1 MNPAEH
7 SLILAYHSLSE
18 GSSPLKTAPS
28 VFREQMEWLAGN
40 VHIVSLG
47 EIAERLEVGQPLPKR
62 SVALTFDD
70 AFRDFYVHAAPVL
83 RRLGFAATVFIPTAF
98 CGKTNRWPGQ
108 PGWVD
113 ERPLM
118 DWAQIAELA
127 QQGIHF
133 GSHSVTHPDL
143 TRLSREEVER
153 ELRDSR
159 AEIESRTGSPAMHF
173 CYPYGRWSP
182 AVRDVACGH
191 YRAACTTS
199 ARTLTAAADRFALPR
214 VDVHYVRQ
222 PARFR
227 SLFSRR
233 FVVYLGTRRL
243 IRLLR
248 GAPEG
253 S

>member
-1 MNPAEH
+1 MNSAENP
-7 SLILAYHSLSE
+7 LILSYHSVSD
-18 GSSPLKTAPS
+18 GSSPLKTPPAL
-28 VFREQMEWLAGN
+28 FREQMAWLAGN
-40 VHIVSLG
+40 ARVIPLG
-47 EIAERLEVGQPLPKR
+47 EIAERLEAGQPLPER

-83 RRLGFAATVFIPTAF
+83 SQLGFAATVFVPTSF
-98 CGKTNRWPGQ
+98 CGKTNGWPGQ

-113 ERPLM
+113 EQPLM
-118 DWAQIAELA
+118 DWVQISELA
-127 QQGIHF
+127 RQGIRF
-133 GSHSVTHPDL
+133 GSHGVTHPDL
-143 TRLSREEVER
+143 TRMLPEEVER

-159 AEIESRTGSPAMHF
+159 SEIESRTGSPAMHF
-173 CYPYGRWSP
+173 CYPYGRWNP
-182 AVRDVACGH
+182 AVQHVVRQH

-214 VDVHYVRQ
+214 VDAHYLRQ

-227 SLFSRR
+227 SLFSRS
-233 FVVYLGTRRL
+233 FVVYLGARRL
-243 IRLLR
+243 IRRLR